1 MQRAGSRLRVLAHS
15 IQESQSASVV
25 PLWPCQHPAVV
36 DSRLDESP
44 INHPTEDNTS
54 CGIEFDQTKQQSEA
68 RSLQEAR
75 GAKGSSGT
83 LAGVPT
89 PSARVAVPRAARRKP
104 KCCKPKW
111 KLRREETSLP
121 PFTFEIPRKSTKGKV
136 GRHQCLCLDSFFT
149 GLDESNP
156 ATLPRAFP

>member
-1 MQRAGSRLRVLAHS
+1 MAESRLRALAHS
-15 IQESQSASVV
+15 IQQSQSASVL
-25 PLWPCQHPAVV
+25 PLWPCQCPAVA

-44 INHPTEDNTS
+44 TNHPSENS
-54 CGIEFDQTKQQSEA
+54 ASYGAEFNQTKQERQA

-89 PSARVAVPRAARRKP
+89 PSAHVPVPRAARRKP
-104 KCCKPKW
+104 RRCKPKW
-111 KLRREETSLP
+111 KLRREETSLL
-121 PFTFEIPRKSTKGKV
+121 PFTYEIPRKSTKGKV

-149 GLDESNP
+149 GLDETNP
-156 ATLPRAFP
+156 ATLPGAFP

>member
-1 MQRAGSRLRVLAHS
+1 MAESRLRALAHS
-15 IQESQSASVV
+15 IQQSQSASVL
-25 PLWPCQHPAVV
+25 PLWPCQCPAVA

-44 INHPTEDNTS
+44 TNHPSENS
-54 CGIEFDQTKQQSEA
+54 ASYGAEFNQTKQERQA
-68 RSLQEAR
+68 RSLQEAQ

-89 PSARVAVPRAARRKP
+89 PSAHVPVPRAARRKP
-104 KCCKPKW
+104 RRCKPKW
-111 KLRREETSLP
+111 KLRREETSLL

-149 GLDESNP
+149 GLDETNP
-156 ATLPRAFP
+156 ATLPGAFP

>member
-1 MQRAGSRLRVLAHS
+1 MAESRLRALAHS
-15 IQESQSASVV
+15 IQQSQSASVL
-25 PLWPCQHPAVV
+25 PLWPCQCPAVA

-44 INHPTEDNTS
+44 TNHPSENS
-54 CGIEFDQTKQQSEA
+54 ASYGAEFNQTKQERQA

-89 PSARVAVPRAARRKP
+89 PSAHVPVPRAAWRKP
-104 KCCKPKW
+104 RRCKPKW
-111 KLRREETSLP
+111 KLRREETSLL

-149 GLDESNP
+149 GLDETNP
-156 ATLPRAFP
+156 ATLPGAFP

>member
-1 MQRAGSRLRVLAHS
+1 MAESRLRALAHS
-15 IQESQSASVV
+15 IQQSQSASVL
-25 PLWPCQHPAVV
+25 PLWPCQCPAVA

-44 INHPTEDNTS
+44 TNHPSENS
-54 CGIEFDQTKQQSEA
+54 ASYGAEFNQTKQERQA

-89 PSARVAVPRAARRKP
+89 PSAHVPVPRAARRKP
-104 KCCKPKW
+104 RRCKPKW
-111 KLRREETSLP
+111 KLRREETSLL

-149 GLDESNP
+149 GLDETNP
-156 ATLPRAFP
+156 ATLPGAFP